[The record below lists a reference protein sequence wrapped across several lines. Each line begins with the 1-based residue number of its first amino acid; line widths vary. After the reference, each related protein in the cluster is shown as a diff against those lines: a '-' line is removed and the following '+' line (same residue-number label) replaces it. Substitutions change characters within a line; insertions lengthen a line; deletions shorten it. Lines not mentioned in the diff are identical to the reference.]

1 MSHTNVLQQ
10 PKEESENI
18 MSYNNDNDNNS
29 QDYEEILFVP
39 QSLQKLGITRMA
51 RENQK
56 FTILYE
62 FANSMDNGTRDAAMV
77 LFDVKP
83 ALSDSLEEFQKKALK
98 NPSLKLKQQLIQQ
111 TMVEL
116 AKDPYCKRILIYFD
130 KD

>member
-18 MSYNNDNDNNS
+18 MSDNNDNDNNS

-62 FANSMDNGTRDAAMV
+62 FANSTGNGTRDAAMV

-83 ALSDSLEEFQKKALK
+83 ALSDSLEEFQKKAMK

-116 AKDPYCKRILIYFD
+116 AKDPY
-130 KD
+130 